1 MRFLLNKKQLTT
13 PKVYSAFEKFVLER
27 ILKLFRPSFDSWS
40 DISKTIDSGGTFG
53 DGLTFIETSNRFKG
67 ERYRIAQDLRG
78 PEYGSYYYATIDWLD
93 TLTDEERARFEP
105 YFNDSDCGL
114 LLVDGDRFNA
124 IDTGLKGLW
133 ENIFKEWFES
143 NTGHKICNIVIR

>member
-53 DGLTFIETSNRFKG
+53 DGLTFIEINEDS
-67 ERYRIAQDLRG
+67 
-78 PEYGSYYYATIDWLD
+78 YGI
-93 TLTDEERARFEP
+93 
-105 YFNDSDCGL
+105 
-114 LLVDGDRFNA
+114 
-124 IDTGLKGLW
+124 
-133 ENIFKEWFES
+133 
-143 NTGHKICNIVIR
+143 